1 MTNDQPPAPGHD
13 QIIVTAPAARA
24 VCHARGHARLG
35 VLAEVVV
42 TFGDLGTRWHPDAVF
57 QDCWGHSYPM
67 CGECWQAAREVAQA
81 RRPALVI
88 TSTTIPPAT
97 RRVTDRAAALL
108 PPPLAA

>member
-1 MTNDQPPAPGHD
+1 MTETQPPAPGHD
-13 QIIVTAPAARA
+13 EIIVTAPGGRT

-42 TFGDLGTRWHPDAVF
+42 TFGDLGTRWQPGAVF

-88 TSTTIPPAT
+88 TGTTTPAK
-97 RRVTDRAAALL
+97 
-108 PPPLAA
+108 